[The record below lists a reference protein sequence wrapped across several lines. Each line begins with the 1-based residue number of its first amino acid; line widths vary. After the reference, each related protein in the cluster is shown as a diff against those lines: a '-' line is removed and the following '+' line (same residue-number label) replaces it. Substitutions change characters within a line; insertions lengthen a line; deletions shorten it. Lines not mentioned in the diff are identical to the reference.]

1 MIAIGDAEFE
11 LGSMVDMQLRDQLIE
26 NARTILTTL
35 RGTLPQNRDL
45 GMISRDIVG
54 KNTIASRGT
63 YMVQA
68 IDQLKK
74 YEPRLEVVE
83 IIFEAKD
90 EKIIPKVVL
99 TYNGN

>member
-1 MIAIGDAEFE
+1 MIAIGEVEFE
-11 LGSMVDMQLRDQLIE
+11 LGSMVDMQIRDQLIE

-35 RGTLPQNRDL
+35 RGTVPQNRDL
-45 GMISRDIVG
+45 GMISGDIVG
-54 KNTIASRGT
+54 QNPIASRGAYT
-63 YMVQA
+63 VQA

-83 IIFEAKD
+83 IKFEAGN